1 MNPSRPFILRPVAT
15 TLLMVAILL
24 SGLIAYR
31 FLPISALPEVDY
43 PTIQV
48 VTLYPGA
55 SPEIMTSSIT
65 APLENQLGQIPG
77 LNEMSSSSSGGASV
91 ITLQFS
97 LQSNLDVAEQEV
109 QAAINAA
116 QSLLPNDL
124 PNQPVFSKVNPADAP
139 ILTLAVMSDGM
150 PLPQIQDLV
159 DTRLAQKISQ
169 ISGVGLVSI
178 MSLEDLRSTVT
189 SNNLNGPKGS
199 FDGPTRASTLDAND
213 QLRSAD
219 AYRDLIIAYKNGSPL
234 RIRDV
239 ASVEDDAENV
249 RLAAWANNLP
259 AVVLNIQRQPGANV
273 IEVVDRIKALLPQLQ
288 STLPGNLDVQVLTD
302 RTTTIR
308 ASVKDVQFELALA
321 VALVV
326 MVTFLFLR
334 NVYATLIPSFAVP
347 LSLIGTFGVMYLSGF
362 SINNLTLMALTIA
375 TGFVVDDAIVMVE
388 NIARYLE
395 QGDSPLEAA
404 LKGSKQIGFTI
415 ISLTFSLIA
424 VLIPLL
430 FMGDVAGRLFR
441 EFAITLA
448 VAILISGFVSL
459 TLTPMLSAKLLRHVD
474 EDQQGR
480 FARAAGR
487 VIDGL
492 IAQYAKALRVVLR
505 HQPLTLLVAI
515 ATLAL
520 TALLYLAM
528 PKGFFPVQDTGVIQG
543 VAEAP
548 QSISFQAMSERQRA
562 LAEVVLKDPA
572 VASLS
577 SYIGV
582 DGSNPTLNTGRLLI
596 NLKPHSER
604 DVTASE
610 VIQRL
615 QPELDHLPGIKLYM
629 QPVQDLTIEDRV
641 ARTQYQ
647 FTLQDADP
655 DVLAEW
661 VPKLVARLQELP
673 QLADV
678 ASDWQDKGLQAYLNI
693 DRDTASRLGVK
704 LSDIDSVLY
713 NAFGQRLISTIFTQA
728 TQYRVVLEVAPQFQ
742 LGPQALEQLYVPSS
756 DGTQVRL
763 SSLAKVEERH
773 TLLAINHIAQF
784 PSATL
789 SFNLAKGYSLGEAVE
804 AIRGVEA
811 SLELPLS
818 MQGSFRGAALAFE
831 ASLSNTLLLILASV
845 VTMYIVL
852 GILYESFIHP
862 VTILSTLP
870 SAGVGALLAL
880 MLAGQEI
887 GIVAIIGIIL
897 LIGIVKKNA
906 IMMIDFALDAERNEG
921 KPPHEAIYQACLL
934 RFRPILM
941 TTMGITMVGGL
952 LLSQV
957 LTLFTTPVIYLYFD
971 RLARRWAAWRK
982 QRGLDLNTEAGFDG
996 DAGR

>member
-178 MSLEDLRSTVT
+178 SGGQRPAVRVRANPTALAAAGLSLEDLRSTVT

-259 AVVLNIQRQPGANV
+259 AVVLNIQRQPGQR
-273 IEVVDRIKALLPQLQ
+273 DRGGRPDQGAAAAAAIDPAGQSRRAGADRPHHHHPRLGQGRAVRAGAGGGAGGDGHLPVPAQRLRHPDSQLRRAAVADRHLRRDVPVRLLDQQPDPDGADHRHRLRGRRRDRHGGEHRP
-288 STLPGNLDVQVLTD
+288 LPG
-302 RTTTIR
+302 
-308 ASVKDVQFELALA
+308 A
-321 VALVV
+321 
-326 MVTFLFLR
+326 
-334 NVYATLIPSFAVP
+334 
-347 LSLIGTFGVMYLSGF
+347 
-362 SINNLTLMALTIA
+362 
-375 TGFVVDDAIVMVE
+375 
-388 NIARYLE
+388 
-395 QGDSPLEAA
+395 GDSPLEAA

-459 TLTPMLSAKLLRHVD
+459 TLTPMLSAKLLRHRR
-474 EDQQGR
+474 GPAGPLR
-480 FARAAGR
+480 ARRGR

-789 SFNLAKGYSLGEAVE
+789 SFNLAKGYSW
-804 AIRGVEA
+804 
-811 SLELPLS
+811 
-818 MQGSFRGAALAFE
+818 
-831 ASLSNTLLLILASV
+831 
-845 VTMYIVL
+845 
-852 GILYESFIHP
+852 
-862 VTILSTLP
+862 
-870 SAGVGALLAL
+870 
-880 MLAGQEI
+880 
-887 GIVAIIGIIL
+887 
-897 LIGIVKKNA
+897 
-906 IMMIDFALDAERNEG
+906 
-921 KPPHEAIYQACLL
+921 
-934 RFRPILM
+934 
-941 TTMGITMVGGL
+941 
-952 LLSQV
+952 
-957 LTLFTTPVIYLYFD
+957 
-971 RLARRWAAWRK
+971 ARRSRRSVASRPAWSCR
-982 QRGLDLNTEAGFDG
+982 
-996 DAGR
+996 